1 MLLSVQWA
9 GFKSH
14 SVCLRTHS
22 DCVSIMNNFP
32 SSIVR
37 FKFYNIVRLTGI
49 IILGLGL
56 VLVPISPAM
65 SEERTYDLVETANLQ
80 TITVVVGKSL
90 VLRSP
95 KPLKRA
101 SLANAAIADTL
112 VLSPRQ
118 LYLNAKVIGSTNL
131 TLWGRD
137 GNVFAVYDVVIQPN
151 ISRLKTQIHE
161 LFPEENG
168 IQVRAS
174 QEHITLSGS
183 ASGPEII
190 TQVVGLATTFAPEKV
205 MNFLQVEGVQQVML
219 EVKVAEMAKGVLKR
233 LGVNILSVSGRTSQI
248 GLLDDLTSFETDDD
262 TGAIT
267 QLLGTSV
274 DLALGFNMGSD
285 ALLVALA
292 ALKQHNLTKI
302 LAEPTLVSLS
312 GQEASFLA
320 GGEFPVPVPQS
331 FGVTTIKFKE
341 FGVSLKFNPTVL
353 SGGNISL
360 KISPEVSE
368 LDFSNGVNFEGFTIP
383 ALLTRKV
390 ETMIE
395 LKDGQSFAIAGLLQ
409 ENIREAIAKY
419 PILGDI
425 PILGTLF
432 RSTSFRKNETELIII
447 VTPRLVKPLDM
458 KKQTLP
464 TDAYLEPNDF
474 ELMLMGYLEGVRRPP
489 ATQSGVEGEN
499 QSGRNNSVPKNAI
512 DSSRKSEPAMVP
524 TGGGLEGQF
533 GHLAP

>member
-1 MLLSVQWA
+1 MSTFHSMARWA
-9 GFKSH
+9 G
-14 SVCLRTHS
+14 
-22 DCVSIMNNFP
+22 I
-32 SSIVR
+32 
-37 FKFYNIVRLTGI
+37 LT
-49 IILGLGL
+49 LGLCLMLG
-56 VLVPISPAM
+56 PIFPAM
-65 SEERTYDLVETANLQ
+65 SEGRTFELVETVSPQ
-80 TITVVVGKSL
+80 TLTVVVGKSL
-90 VLRSP
+90 VLQSP

-101 SLANAAIADTL
+101 SLANPEIADTL
-112 VLSPRQ
+112 VLSPTQ

-137 GNVFAVYDVVIQPN
+137 GKVFAVYDVVIQPN
-151 ISRLKTQIHE
+151 ITRLKTQIHE
-161 LFPEENG
+161 LFPEEKG

-190 TQVVGLATTFAPEKV
+190 TQVVGLASTYAPKKV

-219 EVKVAEMAKGVLKR
+219 EVTVAEMAKGLLKR
-233 LGVNILSVSGRTSQI
+233 LGVNFLHFNNRNEQI
-248 GLLDDLTSFETDDD
+248 GVLNDLTSIERDDK

-267 QLLGTSV
+267 QLLGNSI
-274 DLALGFNMGSD
+274 DLALGFNFGD
-285 ALLVALA
+285 DVLRLALV

-302 LAEPTLVSLS
+302 LAEPTLVSIS

-320 GGEFPVPVPQS
+320 GGEFPVPIPQS

-353 SGGNISL
+353 SGGNILL
-360 KISPEVSE
+360 KIAPEVSE
-368 LDFSNGVNFEGFTIP
+368 LDFSNGVNIEGFAIP

-390 ETMIE
+390 ETIIE

-409 ENIREAIAKY
+409 ENIRETIAKY

-425 PILGTLF
+425 PILGALF
-432 RSTSFRKNETELIII
+432 RSTSFQKNETELIII
-447 VTPRLVKPLDM
+447 VTPHLVKPLDM

-474 ELMLMGYLEGVRRPP
+474 EFMLMGYMEGVRRSPS
-489 ATQSGVEGEN
+489 QKSGVPPQN
-499 QSGRNNSVPKNAI
+499 RSGMKKSVKERVSA
-512 DSSRKSEPAMVP
+512 SSTASLPPLVSI
-524 TGGGLEGQF
+524 GGGLEGQF

>member
-1 MLLSVQWA
+1 MSTFHSMARWA
-9 GFKSH
+9 G
-14 SVCLRTHS
+14 
-22 DCVSIMNNFP
+22 I
-32 SSIVR
+32 
-37 FKFYNIVRLTGI
+37 LT
-49 IILGLGL
+49 LGLCLMLG
-56 VLVPISPAM
+56 PIFPAM
-65 SEERTYDLVETANLQ
+65 SEGRTFELVETVNPQ
-80 TITVVVGKSL
+80 TLTVVVGKSL
-90 VLRSP
+90 VLQSP

-101 SLANAAIADTL
+101 SLANSEIADTL
-112 VLSPRQ
+112 VLSPTQ

-137 GNVFAVYDVVIQPN
+137 GKVFAVYDVVIQPN
-151 ISRLKTQIHE
+151 ITRLKTQIHE
-161 LFPEENG
+161 LFPKEKG

-190 TQVVGLATTFAPEKV
+190 TQVVGLASTYAPKKV
-205 MNFLQVEGVQQVML
+205 LNFLQVEGVQQVML
-219 EVKVAEMAKGVLKR
+219 EVTVAEMGKGLLKR
-233 LGVNILSVSGRTSQI
+233 LGVNFLNFSNRTNQF
-248 GLLDDLTSFETDDD
+248 GLLDNLTTFERDDD
-262 TGAIT
+262 TGQIT
-267 QLLGTSV
+267 QLLGTSIN
-274 DLALGFNMGSD
+274 LALGFNFGD
-285 ALLVALA
+285 DVLLLALA

-302 LAEPTLVSLS
+302 LAEPTLVSIS

-320 GGEFPVPVPQS
+320 GGEFPVPIPQS

-353 SGGNISL
+353 SGGNILL
-360 KISPEVSE
+360 KIAPEVSQ
-368 LDFSNGVNFEGFTIP
+368 LDFANGVNFEGFTIP

-390 ETMIE
+390 STVIE

-425 PILGTLF
+425 PILGALF
-432 RSTSFRKNETELIII
+432 RSTSFQKNETELVII
-447 VTPRLVKPLDM
+447 VTPHLMKPLDM

-474 ELMLMGYLEGVRRPP
+474 EFMLMGYLEGVRRSPS
-489 ATQSGVEGEN
+489 QKSGVPPQN
-499 QSGRNNSVPKNAI
+499 RSGMKKSVKERVSASSTASVPPLVLI
-512 DSSRKSEPAMVP
+512 
-524 TGGGLEGQF
+524 GGGLEGQF

>member
-1 MLLSVQWA
+1 MSTFHSMARWA
-9 GFKSH
+9 G
-14 SVCLRTHS
+14 
-22 DCVSIMNNFP
+22 I
-32 SSIVR
+32 
-37 FKFYNIVRLTGI
+37 LT
-49 IILGLGL
+49 LGLCLMLG
-56 VLVPISPAM
+56 PIFPAM
-65 SEERTYDLVETANLQ
+65 SEGRTFELVETVNPQ
-80 TITVVVGKSL
+80 TLTVVVGKSL
-90 VLRSP
+90 VLQSP

-101 SLANAAIADTL
+101 SLANSEIADTL
-112 VLSPRQ
+112 VLSPTQ

-137 GNVFAVYDVVIQPN
+137 GKVFAVYDVVIQPN
-151 ISRLKTQIHE
+151 ITRLKTQIHE
-161 LFPEENG
+161 LFPEEKG

-190 TQVVGLATTFAPEKV
+190 TQVVGLASTYAPKKV
-205 MNFLQVEGVQQVML
+205 LNFLQVEGVQQVML
-219 EVKVAEMAKGVLKR
+219 EVTVAEMGKGLLKR
-233 LGVNILSVSGRTSQI
+233 LGVNFLNFSNRTNQF
-248 GLLDDLTSFETDDD
+248 GLLDNLTTFERDDD
-262 TGAIT
+262 TGQIT
-267 QLLGTSV
+267 QLLGTSIN
-274 DLALGFNMGSD
+274 LALGFNFGD
-285 ALLVALA
+285 DVLLLALA

-302 LAEPTLVSLS
+302 LAEPTLVAIS

-320 GGEFPVPVPQS
+320 GGEFPVPIPQS

-353 SGGNISL
+353 SGGNILL
-360 KISPEVSE
+360 KIAPEVSQ
-368 LDFSNGVNFEGFTIP
+368 LDFANGVNFEGFTIP

-390 ETMIE
+390 STVIE

-425 PILGTLF
+425 PILGALF
-432 RSTSFRKNETELIII
+432 RSTSFQKNETELVII
-447 VTPRLVKPLDM
+447 VTPHLMKPLDM

-474 ELMLMGYLEGVRRPP
+474 EFMLMGYLEGVRRSPS
-489 ATQSGVEGEN
+489 QKSGVPPQN
-499 QSGRNNSVPKNAI
+499 RSGMKKSVKERVSASSTASVPPLVLI
-512 DSSRKSEPAMVP
+512 
-524 TGGGLEGQF
+524 GGGLEGQF

>member
-1 MLLSVQWA
+1 MSTFPGMAKLA
-9 GFKSH
+9 G
-14 SVCLRTHS
+14 VLA
-22 DCVSIMNNFP
+22 
-32 SSIVR
+32 
-37 FKFYNIVRLTGI
+37 
-49 IILGLGL
+49 LGLCL
-56 VLVPISPAM
+56 VLGQISPAM
-65 SEERTYDLVETANLQ
+65 SEGRTFELVETVNPRTL
-80 TITVVVGKSL
+80 TVVVGKSI

-101 SLANAAIADTL
+101 SLANGEIADTL
-112 VLSPRQ
+112 VLSPTQ

-137 GNVFAVYDVVIQPN
+137 GKVFAVYDVVIQPN
-151 ISRLKTQIHE
+151 ITRLKTQIHE
-161 LFPEENG
+161 LFPEEKG
-168 IQVRAS
+168 IQVRSS

-190 TQVVGLATTFAPEKV
+190 TQVVGLAHTYAPQKV

-219 EVKVAEMAKGVLKR
+219 EVTVAEMARGIVKR
-233 LGVNILSVSGRTSQI
+233 LGVNFINVSGNTNQI
-248 GLLDDLTSFETDDD
+248 GLLDDLTSFETDDK
-262 TGAIT
+262 TGAIS

-274 DLALGFNMGSD
+274 DLALGFNLGSD
-285 ALLVALA
+285 VLLLALA

-302 LAEPTLVSLS
+302 LAEPTLVSIS

-320 GGEFPVPVPQS
+320 GGEFPVPIPQS
-331 FGVTTIKFKE
+331 FGVTTIKFKK

-353 SGGNISL
+353 SGGNIML
-360 KISPEVSE
+360 KIAPEVSE
-368 LDFSNGVNFEGFTIP
+368 LDFSNSVNFEGFTIP
-383 ALLTRKV
+383 ALLTRRV
-390 ETMIE
+390 ETIIE

-419 PILGDI
+419 PLLGDI
-425 PILGTLF
+425 PILGALF
-432 RSTSFRKNETELIII
+432 RSTSFQKNETELIII

-474 ELMLMGYLEGVRRPP
+474 EFMLMGYVEGVRRSSSHQSRVPP
-489 ATQSGVEGEN
+489 RDRADVK
-499 QSGRNNSVPKNAI
+499 NSVKERVSA
-512 DSSRKSEPAMVP
+512 SSRKAAPTLVP
-524 TGGGLEGQF
+524 MGGGLEGQF

>member
-1 MLLSVQWA
+1 MSTFHGMARLA
-9 GFKSH
+9 G
-14 SVCLRTHS
+14 
-22 DCVSIMNNFP
+22 I
-32 SSIVR
+32 
-37 FKFYNIVRLTGI
+37 LT
-49 IILGLGL
+49 LGLCL
-56 VLVPISPAM
+56 VLGQISPAM
-65 SEERTYDLVETANLQ
+65 SEGRTFELVETANPQ
-80 TITVVVGKSL
+80 TLTVVVGKSL

-101 SLANAAIADTL
+101 SLANSDIADTL
-112 VLSPRQ
+112 VLSPTQ
-118 LYLNAKVIGSTNL
+118 LYLNAKVIGATNL

-137 GNVFAVYDVVIQPN
+137 GKVFAVYDVVIQPN
-151 ISRLKTQIHE
+151 ITRLKTQIHE
-161 LFPEENG
+161 LFPEEKG
-168 IQVRAS
+168 IQIRAS

-190 TQVVGLATTFAPEKV
+190 TQVVGLANTYAPKKV
-205 MNFLQVEGVQQVML
+205 MNFLQVDGVQQVML
-219 EVKVAEMAKGVLKR
+219 EVKVAEMARGVLKR
-233 LGVNILSVSGRTSQI
+233 LGVNFIHLASDANQF
-248 GLLDDLTSFETDDD
+248 GLLDDLTSFDNDDG
-262 TGAIT
+262 TIT
-267 QLLGTSV
+267 QLLGTSI
-274 DLALGFNMGSD
+274 DLALGFNFGED
-285 ALLVALA
+285 VLLLALA

-302 LAEPTLVSLS
+302 LAEPTLVAIS

-331 FGVTTIKFKE
+331 FGVTTILFKE

-353 SGGNISL
+353 SGGNILL

-390 ETMIE
+390 ETIIE

-419 PILGDI
+419 PLLGDI
-425 PILGTLF
+425 PILGALF
-432 RSTSFRKNETELIII
+432 RSTSFQKNETELIII

-458 KKQTLP
+458 KKQTMP

-474 ELMLMGYLEGVRRPP
+474 ELMLMGYLEGVRRSPSHESRVPP
-489 ATQSGVEGEN
+489 QDRSGVK
-499 QSGRNNSVPKNAI
+499 NSVKERVAA
-512 DSSRKSEPAMVP
+512 SSRKAAATLVP
-524 TGGGLEGQF
+524 MGGGLEGQF

>member
-1 MLLSVQWA
+1 MSTFPSMARWA
-9 GFKSH
+9 G
-14 SVCLRTHS
+14 
-22 DCVSIMNNFP
+22 I
-32 SSIVR
+32 
-37 FKFYNIVRLTGI
+37 LT
-49 IILGLGL
+49 LGLCLMLG
-56 VLVPISPAM
+56 PIFPAM
-65 SEERTYDLVETANLQ
+65 SEGRTFELVETDNPQ
-80 TITVVVGKSL
+80 TLTVVVGKSL
-90 VLRSP
+90 VLQSP

-101 SLANAAIADTL
+101 SLANSEIADTL
-112 VLSPRQ
+112 VLSPTQ

-137 GNVFAVYDVVIQPN
+137 GKVFAVYDVVIQPN
-151 ISRLKTQIHE
+151 ITRLKTQIHE
-161 LFPEENG
+161 LFPAENG

-190 TQVVGLATTFAPEKV
+190 TQVVGLASTYAPKKV

-219 EVKVAEMAKGVLKR
+219 EVTVAEMAKGLLKR
-233 LGVNILSVSGRTSQI
+233 LGVNFLYLNNGNNQI
-248 GLLDDLTSFETDDD
+248 GLLDELTSIEKDGK

-267 QLLGTSV
+267 QLLGNSI
-274 DLALGFNMGSD
+274 DLALGFNFGD
-285 ALLVALA
+285 DVLRLALA

-302 LAEPTLVSLS
+302 LAEPTLVSIS

-320 GGEFPVPVPQS
+320 GGEFPVPIPQS

-353 SGGNISL
+353 SGGNILL
-360 KISPEVSE
+360 KIAPEVSE
-368 LDFSNGVNFEGFTIP
+368 LDFSNGVSFEGFAIP

-390 ETMIE
+390 ETIIE

-419 PILGDI
+419 PLLGDI
-425 PILGTLF
+425 PILGALF
-432 RSTSFRKNETELIII
+432 RSTSFQKNETELIII
-447 VTPRLVKPLDM
+447 VTPHLVKPLDM

-474 ELMLMGYLEGVRRPP
+474 EFMLMGYMEGVRRSPSQKSGLPP
-489 ATQSGVEGEN
+489 QNRAGMKK
-499 QSGRNNSVPKNAI
+499 SVKERVSA
-512 DSSRKSEPAMVP
+512 SSTASLPPLELI
-524 TGGGLEGQF
+524 GGGLEGQF

>member
-1 MLLSVQWA
+1 MSPFHSMASLATILTLALCLML
-9 GFKSH
+9 G
-14 SVCLRTHS
+14 
-22 DCVSIMNNFP
+22 
-32 SSIVR
+32 
-37 FKFYNIVRLTGI
+37 
-49 IILGLGL
+49 
-56 VLVPISPAM
+56 PIFPAM
-65 SEERTYDLVETANLQ
+65 SEGRTFELVETDNPQ
-80 TITVVVGKSL
+80 TLTVVVGKSL

-101 SLANAAIADTL
+101 SLANSEIADTL
-112 VLSPRQ
+112 VLSPTQ

-137 GNVFAVYDVVIQPN
+137 GKVFAVYDVVIQPN
-151 ISRLKTQIHE
+151 ITRLKTQIHE
-161 LFPEENG
+161 LFPAENG

-190 TQVVGLATTFAPEKV
+190 TKVVGLASTYAPKKV

-219 EVKVAEMAKGVLKR
+219 EVTVAEMAKGLLKR
-233 LGVNILSVSGRTSQI
+233 LGVNFLSFNNRNSQI
-248 GLLDDLTSFETDDD
+248 GLLDDLTSIERDDK

-267 QLLGTSV
+267 QLLGNSI
-274 DLALGFNMGSD
+274 DLALGFNFGD
-285 ALLVALA
+285 DVLRLALA

-302 LAEPTLVSLS
+302 LAEPTLVSIS

-320 GGEFPVPVPQS
+320 GGEFPVPIPQS

-353 SGGNISL
+353 SGGNILL
-360 KISPEVSE
+360 KIAPEVSE

-390 ETMIE
+390 ETIIE

-419 PILGDI
+419 PLLGDI
-425 PILGTLF
+425 PILGALF
-432 RSTSFRKNETELIII
+432 RSTSFQKNETELIII
-447 VTPRLVKPLDM
+447 VTPHLVKPLDM

-474 ELMLMGYLEGVRRPP
+474 EFMLMGYMEGVRRSPS
-489 ATQSGVEGEN
+489 QKSGVPPQN
-499 QSGRNNSVPKNAI
+499 RSGMKKSVKERVSA
-512 DSSRKSEPAMVP
+512 SSTASLPPPVSI
-524 TGGGLEGQF
+524 GGGLEGQF